1 MIIHFARS
9 SGAGG
14 QHVNKTSTKV
24 DMRLS
29 LPQPWLHS
37 EVQAELE
44 KKERNRIN
52 REGQL
57 VLSSQRTR
65 SQGENLLD
73 ALQKMQA
80 MLDDAW
86 EAAQPIEE
94 DPAKKKRL
102 EATKKRANAE
112 RIRDKKQRS
121 EKKQSRRGGWDD

>member
-1 MIIHFARS
+1 M
-9 SGAGG
+9 
-14 QHVNKTSTKV
+14 NKTSTKV
-24 DMRLS
+24 DMRLP
-29 LPQPWLHS
+29 LPQPWLHPA
-37 EVQAELE
+37 VQAELE
-44 KKERNRIN
+44 RKERNRIN
-52 REGQL
+52 KEGQL

-73 ALQKMQA
+73 ALHKMQT
-80 MLDDAW
+80 MLDEAW

-102 EATKKRANAE
+102 EATKKKANAE